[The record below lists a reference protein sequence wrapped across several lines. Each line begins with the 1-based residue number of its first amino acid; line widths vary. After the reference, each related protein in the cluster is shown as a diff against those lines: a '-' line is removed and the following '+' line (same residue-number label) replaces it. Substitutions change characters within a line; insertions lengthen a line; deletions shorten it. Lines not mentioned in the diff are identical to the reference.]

1 MDKFLRENLYF
12 EHTKIA
18 CANVYNTG
26 LNIRLIR
33 KKIIAIDACPNSN
46 CTSFYSELLI
56 KSYTVVR
63 KLKYDLNSFYQD
75 FQDIFNK
82 KLMVLSKRYLSDSEY
97 IPLDIDNY
105 LNFLIASGLK
115 TIANLT
121 NYFGNGTFF
130 DLYPS
135 FELIDNYLE
144 NLLYSSY
151 EFFDSNYFTGFE
163 GKEKTKRLNDHSNN
177 FPKRLIISLFCLALF
192 LGIII
197 YLVCRIHSTE
207 CFFLDKLI
215 NFNSPNFD
223 EYLKRLD
230 ELKKTLRDENNDD
243 EDKNVDDEVE
253 EDADAKEENNS
264 INKNQDMKMKLF
276 KKKENS
282 KKKKNKQSK
291 LHLQKLKKRKNMSNH
306 FFRNNLF
313 FIIKIAISFCLL
325 IIYFITTIVIF
336 SNFKN
341 SFIEFD
347 KSLVHINSIYLDIF
361 KTFLIFKKQ
370 IENADAN
377 ITKYEIIIPKD
388 SELTQPKLGNALFN
402 ILHSSKYSSEYLDK
416 IKSLYNENAC
426 GILVQ
431 NTSNDKYC
439 ETLFSSVL
447 VKGLDQAIVQMSII
461 INNCI
466 DELTALKMTKNLTNM
481 YSINNTYY
489 NYELLVGYYIFN
501 SFLITKDAFSVFR
514 DDEKNYIFNIQK
526 AITIVYVV
534 FILLVIILCCYYI
547 YSYKKEGNSFWNF
560 IGILPNKFISDD
572 ESFYDSVIKLGEILY

>member
-1 MDKFLRENLYF
+1 M
-12 EHTKIA
+12 
-18 CANVYNTG
+18 
-26 LNIRLIR
+26 
-33 KKIIAIDACPNSN
+33 
-46 CTSFYSELLI
+46 
-56 KSYTVVR
+56 
-63 KLKYDLNSFYQD
+63 
-75 FQDIFNK
+75 
-82 KLMVLSKRYLSDSEY
+82 
-97 IPLDIDNY
+97 
-105 LNFLIASGLK
+105 
-115 TIANLT
+115 
-121 NYFGNGTFF
+121 
-130 DLYPS
+130 
-135 FELIDNYLE
+135 
-144 NLLYSSY
+144 
-151 EFFDSNYFTGFE
+151 
-163 GKEKTKRLNDHSNN
+163 
-177 FPKRLIISLFCLALF
+177 ALF